1 MEQKRRLILASSSAY
16 RRKLLERLRLRF
28 EIALPRTDETPLPG
42 ESPRDSALRLAIAKA
57 SAASFDDAL
66 VIGSDQVAACGE
78 ERLGK
83 PGTHENAVRQLRL
96 LSGRTAVFHTG
107 VALLDT
113 RSGTV
118 QSKVVP
124 CSVVF
129 RKLDDAK
136 IESYLQREKPYDTA
150 ASAKAESLGIALI
163 ERMETEDPSSLIG
176 LPLIALTEMLER
188 AGLSVL

>member
-1 MEQKRRLILASSSAY
+1 MEQKRRLVLASSSRY
-16 RRKLLERLRLRF
+16 RRELLERLGLRF
-28 EIALPRTDETPLPG
+28 EIALPETDETPLPG
-42 ESPRDSALRLAIAKA
+42 EKPAETALRLAIAKA
-57 SAASFDDAL
+57 SASAFDDAL
-66 VIGSDQVAACGE
+66 VIGSDQVAACGD

-96 LSGRTAVFHTG
+96 LSGKAAVFHTG
-107 VALLDT
+107 LALLDT
-113 RSGTV
+113 RTGSV
-118 QSKVVP
+118 QSRVVP
-124 CSVVF
+124 CKVVF

-163 ERMETEDPSSLIG
+163 ERMETEDPTSLIG
-176 LPLIALTEMLER
+176 LPLIALTGMLER